1 MIISTLE
8 IILIIILIVVLA
20 LLVNSASCI
29 EYRILGSGEKMH
41 NLHRSDIPANVTD
54 IRNVMNI
61 SDVIDTDK
69 WDNIEEGRCVAF
81 TNREVSDQA
90 NSLPGSV
97 YMGSAYD
104 KTTEVRKYIW
114 QKNSRLVPKLSDREA
129 WNPPVRIEEHQGF
142 KIINEAN
149 LLGGTKQRGS
159 IPLLGILPEKEFIY
173 VGPYTG
179 YAQIA
184 LALAAKLNNKIAT
197 LFIQKH
203 RPMSYQTLTAIKLG
217 AHVYEFTPPN
227 SSLTEMRKRA
237 KEYSEGVG
245 RDVGQDV
252 RLFMLG
258 FQEQEFKNSLMKSL
272 REAIPDTADLN
283 LNITGTIWIA
293 GGSATLANILY
304 DLFPNAKINIV
315 QIGKAIDWY
324 INPKRSDFY
333 VAPEQFYEPAQI
345 KPPYVSVPEYDAK
358 VWRFVKKHGKP
369 GDYVWNVAGVPKFTR
384 A

>member
-1 MIISTLE
+1 MVH
-8 IILIIILIVVLA
+8 IIILIVILA
-20 LLVNSASCI
+20 LLANSASCR
-29 EYRILGSGEKMH
+29 EYRILGSGEKMRA
-41 NLHRSDIPANVTD
+41 LHRSDIPVD
-54 IRNVMNI
+54 IPDI
-61 SDVIDTDK
+61 LDTTK
-69 WDNIEEGRCVAF
+69 WDDVEEGQYVAF
-81 TNREVSDQA
+81 TNRESSDQV

-114 QKNSRLVPKLSDREA
+114 QKNSQLAPKLSDRES

-142 KIINEAN
+142 KIINEAD
-149 LLGGTKQRGS
+149 LLGGTKQRGA

-173 VGPYTG
+173 VGLYTG

-203 RPMSYQTLTAIKLG
+203 RPMSYQTITAIKLG
-217 AHVYEFTPPN
+217 ARVYEFTPPN

-237 KEYSEGVG
+237 QEYSEGNG
-245 RDVGQDV
+245 RDA
-252 RLFMLG
+252 RMFMLG
-258 FQEQEFKNSLMKSL
+258 FQEQEFKNTLMKSL
-272 REAIPDTADLN
+272 REAIPDSADLN
-283 LNITGTIWIA
+283 LNLTGTIWIA
-293 GGSATLANILY
+293 GGSATLANIFY
-304 DLFPNAKINIV
+304 ELFPNAKINIV

-333 VAPEQFYEPAQI
+333 IAPEQFYEPAQI

-369 GDYVWNVAGVPKFTR
+369 GDYVWNVAGVPKFTHT
-384 A
+384 